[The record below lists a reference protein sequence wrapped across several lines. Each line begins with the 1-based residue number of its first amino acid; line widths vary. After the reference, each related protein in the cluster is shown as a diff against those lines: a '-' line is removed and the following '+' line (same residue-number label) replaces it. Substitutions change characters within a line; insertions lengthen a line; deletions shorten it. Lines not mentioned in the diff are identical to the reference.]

1 MCAMSPAVRRGR
13 RKSVTPEEI
22 LAVAKT
28 HAVRD
33 GWRAAR
39 VQAIAAEVGISRP
52 TLYKEFPSKRELGIA
67 LVQDENARIIAQ
79 MREAIVG
86 AKDIGEGLERGIRFA
101 LAEAV
106 DNPLLAMVLR
116 EDGSGEHSLM
126 ATISAGPDTIVPL
139 AVAVTTEL
147 LALGRP
153 DLPTERLAFVG
164 DTVVRLTFSH
174 ALLPGGLTHDELAR
188 QIASLGMAMLDAQF
202 DAQFDAH

>member
-1 MCAMSPAVRRGR
+1 MSPAGGRGR
-13 RKSVTPEEI
+13 RRSAGPEEI

-52 TLYKEFPSKRELGIA
+52 TLYKEYPSKRELGIA
-67 LVQDENARIIAQ
+67 LVRDENARIIRD
-79 MREAIVG
+79 MTEAIVG
-86 AKDIGEGLERGIRFA
+86 ARDIAEGLERGIRFA
-101 LAEAV
+101 LDEAV
-106 DNPLLAMVLR
+106 NNPLLAMVLR

-139 AVAVTTEL
+139 AVEATTEL
-147 LALGRP
+147 LGLGRP
-153 DLPTERLAFVG
+153 DLSPERLAFVG

-174 ALLPGGLTHDELAR
+174 ALLPGGLPHDELAR
-188 QIASLGMAMLDAQF
+188 RIAGLGMAMLDAR
-202 DAQFDAH
+202 